1 MSKKTKSKAQETSTA
16 PQSEVDWAAIEALEK
31 QSRKEAEKQVSQ
43 QPAQQESTV
52 TFDEWWMSREADI
65 KKPAYFK
72 EILRVDA
79 RARGLVKKELH
90 SRWDWAAR
98 QFGLDI

>member
-1 MSKKTKSKAQETSTA
+1 MSKKSKIKIQEQKVEV
-16 PQSEVDWAAIEALEK
+16 PEVDWAAIEALEK
-31 QSRKEAEKQVSQ
+31 QARKEAEKSQATQQVVE
-43 QPAQQESTV
+43 ESSI
-52 TFDEWWMSREADI
+52 TFDEWWMSREPDI

-72 EILRVDA
+72 EIIRVDA
-79 RARGLVKKELH
+79 RARGLGKKELR

>member
-1 MSKKTKSKAQETSTA
+1 MSKKSRAKVQEVKQPEA
-16 PQSEVDWAAIEALEK
+16 AVDWAAIEALEK
-31 QSRKEAEKQVSQ
+31 QAQKEAEKSIASSE
-43 QPAQQESTV
+43 PPLQETAI

-72 EILRVDA
+72 EIIRVDA
-79 RARGLVKKELH
+79 RARGLAKRELR